1 MKRNF
6 YISGFLFLLVFGMQE
21 MAAQTMNVTLDF
33 ATDPEWDGSGNTGNS
48 PPNLTDFGYRN
59 IEGITGVTEGDYGS
73 IGGIFCRTT
82 NYSYYADTD
91 LNGVLDRTMTFKI
104 SGIVKLENRSSSSFD
119 GDFFL
124 GYFDATNPDRNNFV
138 GVHFVEP
145 SGLAEAPFRGFTGVY
160 GPGGAHTEVID
171 LAQSITLTFDLT
183 WTGSADGSGT
193 FTGTLAGQDVNLL
206 AGAGNGSFN
215 AFGLMCGGTAT
226 DGNRATRNCY
236 FDNIT
241 YTKIDDG
248 SGGSTALDQNPVD
261 RININPSVTA
271 DMVYFSNVAEYY
283 QIELVDLEGKTLLKR
298 NALELNNGLSLEPY
312 SSGLF
317 LIRVMKDHEQ
327 IKTVKVLK
335 K

>member
-1 MKRNF
+1 MKRYF
-6 YISGFLFLLVFGMQE
+6 YIHGFLFLLVFGIQGMV
-21 MAAQTMNVTLDF
+21 AQTLSVTLDF

-59 IEGITGVTEGDYGS
+59 IEGITGVTEGDYSS

-138 GVHFVEP
+138 GVQFVEP
-145 SGLAEAPFRGFTGVY
+145 SGLAEAPFRGFTGVN
-160 GPGGAHTEVID
+160 GPGGTGTEIID
-171 LAQSITLTFDLT
+171 LAQNITLSFDLI
-183 WTGSADGSGT
+183 WNGSADGSGT
-193 FTGTLAGQDVNLL
+193 FTGTLAGQDVNLQV
-206 AGAGNGSFN
+206 GAGTGIFN

-261 RININPSVTA
+261 RINIYPSVTA
-271 DMVYFSNVAEYY
+271 DMVYFKNIPVNY
-283 QIELVDLEGKTLLKR
+283 QIELVDLAGKTHLKR
-298 NALELNNGLSLEPY
+298 NALELNGGLSLELY
-312 SSGLF
+312 SNGVY
-317 LIRVMKDHEQ
+317 LIRVIHEQ
-327 IKTVKVLK
+327 ELVKSVKVLK
-335 K
+335 N